1 MSKTEANL
9 LAGQFDGSESYEEDV
24 DEEFCVFD
32 PDGNMSVQNTKHL
45 IEKNYTKIPNRMK
58 SLLKVFPVQEAK
70 LAEHPTQDKRDDE
83 NQEDPELGINGI
95 KNLGNTCYM
104 NAALCCLFR
113 IQPLMDYFLSNL
125 HQQEINLTNPLGSKG
140 IVTNAFSSLAK

>member
-1 MSKTEANL
+1 M
-9 LAGQFDGSESYEEDV
+9 

-32 PDGNMSVQNTKHL
+32 PDGNMSVQNTKYL

-58 SLLKVFPVQEAK
+58 TFMKMTPVKPENF
-70 LAEHPTQDKRDDE
+70 AEHPTQDKREEDDS
-83 NQEDPELGINGI
+83 EDPELGINGI

-113 IQPLMDYFLSNL
+113 IQPLIDYFVSNL
-125 HQQEINLTNPLGSKG
+125 HVQELNLNNPLGSRG